1 MVFHFFGID
10 GSMMVMELENKIGN
24 RIIILGCSGSGKST
38 FARKLQEKTGLPL
51 IHLDNIW
58 WKANRTHISREE
70 FDRRL
75 AEILAGERWII
86 DGDYSRT
93 YEVRFRACDTVFFLD
108 FNEEQCMAG
117 ITDRIGKDRPDIP
130 WTETGLD
137 PELVELVKNYA
148 ENNRP
153 VVHSLLEKYKEK
165 QSIIFKSRE
174 EMDSWLTKLNNQS
187 FTSIS

>member
-1 MVFHFFGID
+1 MVFHFFGIG
-10 GSMMVMELENKIGN
+10 GSMMVMGLENKIGN
-24 RIIILGCSGSGKST
+24 KVIILGCSGSGKST

-58 WKANRTHISREE
+58 WKADRTHISRDE

-75 AEILAGERWII
+75 EEILAGEKWII

-108 FNEEQCMAG
+108 FDEKQCMAG

-153 VVHSLLEKYKEK
+153 VVHSLLEEYKEK

-174 EMDSWLTKLNNQS
+174 EMDEWLTKLNDQS
-187 FTSIS
+187 ASSHS